1 MARRLR
7 GQLER
12 QMSPTAM
19 TVKVSRPGPNPSVN
33 SFFVPR
39 PNFPQLD
46 SLVRSYFLGHHQ
58 AALTEMSQMLSTV
71 ELIIECRD
79 HRVPLSSRNPL
90 FEKALAG
97 RERLMVYTKKDLAQG
112 TLNKIQKNAI
122 TKWHSPNKVM
132 FSDVNNFLDVKK
144 ILSYARSLYLPFQ
157 AETAKQVDNLTG
169 SRMLIVGMPNVGKSS
184 LLNALR
190 RVGVQRKK
198 AAITGGQPGVTRK
211 IATSVKVIEDPLI
224 YLIDSPGV
232 FVPYVPNSE
241 TMLKLALVGMNLHDP
256 TIYKKYHEP
265 TNNILDFLAKV
276 GKETGRLMK
285 GGEPDLE
292 ATALWIVGRWRNG
305 LLGRFMLDP
314 VDKDAYQR
322 WLEEEESA
330 GKSNTRLKKEAKAER
345 LEAQRPRNVAMA

>member
-1 MARRLR
+1 MA
-7 GQLER
+7 
-12 QMSPTAM
+12 
-19 TVKVSRPGPNPSVN
+19 V
-33 SFFVPR
+33 FVPR
-39 PNFPQLD
+39 PTYPQLD

-79 HRVPLSSRNPL
+79 HRVPLSSRNPM

-97 RERLMVYTKKDLAQG
+97 RERLMVYTKKDLTQG
-112 TLNKIQKNAI
+112 TLDKMQKKAI
-122 TKWHSPNKVM
+122 VKWHSPNKVM
-132 FSDVNNFLDVKK
+132 FSDVNNSFDAKK
-144 ILSYARSLYLPFQ
+144 ILTYARK
-157 AETAKQVDNLTG
+157 TAKQVDNLTG

-211 IATSVKVIEDPLI
+211 IATSVKVSEDPLI

-241 TMLKLALVGMNLHDP
+241 TMLKLALVGCVKDTIIPPVTVADYLLYRMNLQDP
-256 TIYKKYHEP
+256 KIYKKYHEP

-276 GKETGRLMK
+276 GKDTGRLMK

-292 ATALWIVGRWRNG
+292 ATALWIVGRFRNG

-345 LEAQRPRNVAMA
+345 LEAQRARNVANQ

>member
-1 MARRLR
+1 MH
-7 GQLER
+7 EVYICH
-12 QMSPTAM
+12 S
-19 TVKVSRPGPNPSVN
+19 K
-33 SFFVPR
+33 
-39 PNFPQLD
+39 
-46 SLVRSYFLGHHQ
+46 LVRQ
-58 AALTEMSQMLSTV
+58 ELS
-71 ELIIECRD
+71 L
-79 HRVPLSSRNPL
+79 L
-90 FEKALAG
+90 
-97 RERLMVYTKKDLAQG
+97 
-112 TLNKIQKNAI
+112 
-122 TKWHSPNKVM
+122 
-132 FSDVNNFLDVKK
+132 
-144 ILSYARSLYLPFQ
+144 
-157 AETAKQVDNLTG
+157 ETAKQVDNLTG

-211 IATSVKVIEDPLI
+211 IATSVKVSEDPLI

-241 TMLKLALVGMNLHDP
+241 TMLKLALVGCVKDTIIPPVTVADYLLYRMNLHDP

>member
-1 MARRLR
+1 
-7 GQLER
+7 
-12 QMSPTAM
+12 
-19 TVKVSRPGPNPSVN
+19 
-33 SFFVPR
+33 
-39 PNFPQLD
+39 
-46 SLVRSYFLGHHQ
+46 
-58 AALTEMSQMLSTV
+58 
-71 ELIIECRD
+71 
-79 HRVPLSSRNPL
+79 
-90 FEKALAG
+90 
-97 RERLMVYTKKDLAQG
+97 MVYTKKDLAQG

-144 ILSYARSLYLPFQ
+144 ILSYARK
-157 AETAKQVDNLTG
+157 TAKQVDNLTG

-211 IATSVKVIEDPLI
+211 IATSVKVSEDPLI

-241 TMLKLALVGMNLHDP
+241 TMLKLALVGCVKDTIIPPVTVADYLLYRMNLHDP
-256 TIYKKYHEP
+256 TIYKKYHKP

-345 LEAQRPRNVAMA
+345 LEAQRARNVAMA

>member
-1 MARRLR
+1 MA
-7 GQLER
+7 
-12 QMSPTAM
+12 
-19 TVKVSRPGPNPSVN
+19 V
-33 SFFVPR
+33 FVPR
-39 PNFPQLD
+39 PSYPQLD
-46 SLVRSYFLGHHQ
+46 SLVRSYFLGHHR
-58 AALTEMSQMLSTV
+58 AALTEMSQMLSSV

-79 HRVPLSSRNPL
+79 HRVPLSSRNPM
-90 FEKALAG
+90 FEKALSG
-97 RERLMVYTKKDLAQG
+97 RERLMVYTKRDLTQG
-112 TLNKIQKNAI
+112 TLIKSQKAVI
-122 TKWHSPNKVM
+122 TKWHAPNEVM
-132 FSDVNNFLDVKK
+132 FSDVNNYFDVKK
-144 ILSYARSLYLPFQ
+144 ILSYARK
-157 AETAKQVDNLTG
+157 TAKQVDNLTG

-211 IATSVKVIEDPLI
+211 IATSVKVSEDPLI

-241 TMLKLALVGMNLHDP
+241 TMLKLALVGCVKDTIVPPVTVADYLLYRMNLHDP
-256 TIYKKYHEP
+256 NIYKKFHEP
-265 TNNILDFLAKV
+265 TNNILDFLAKIA
-276 GKETGRLMK
+276 KETGRLMK
-285 GGEPDLE
+285 GGEPNLE

-314 VDKDAYQR
+314 VDEGAYQR

-345 LEAQRPRNVAMA
+345 LETRRSRSAAMAETA